1 MLYTHDYTPQGYYLT
16 KPQQLGPIYFK
27 TPNKFG
33 IFGICCKSI
42 PWQINYFMMNPLQL
56 EKEQIL
62 RSATFMICLK
72 SMEPEKQMST
82 SMQTIVVARTK
93 ITVTGIGAGT

>member
-1 MLYTHDYTPQGYYLT
+1 
-16 KPQQLGPIYFK
+16 
-27 TPNKFG
+27 
-33 IFGICCKSI
+33 
-42 PWQINYFMMNPLQL
+42 MMNPLQL

-72 SMEPEKQMST
+72 SKEPEKQMST

>member
-1 MLYTHDYTPQGYYLT
+1 MITPRKGT
-16 KPQQLGPIYFK
+16 TWPILNNWVPFTSK
-27 TPNKFG
+27 H
-33 IFGICCKSI
+33 
-42 PWQINYFMMNPLQL
+42 QINVVYLAFAVNRYHGRLIISLMNQLQL

-82 SMQTIVVARTK
+82 STQTIVVARTK
-93 ITVTGIGAGT
+93 ITVTGIGAGM

>member
-1 MLYTHDYTPQGYYLT
+1 MIMPCKGITW
-16 KPQQLGPIYFK
+16 PILNNWVPFTSK
-27 TPNKFG
+27 H
-33 IFGICCKSI
+33 
-42 PWQINYFMMNPLQL
+42 QINVVSLAFAVNRYHGRLIISLMNQLRL

-82 SMQTIVVARTK
+82 STRTTVVARTK
-93 ITVTGIGAGT
+93 ITVTGTGAGM